1 MPMGLTETFEALAD
15 PLHREILLALK
26 EGRMSAGELSCRFKT
41 SPSDMSYHMKKLFEA
56 GLVTRRREKRFVYY
70 EFDSTCLNEAL
81 KWIQPSAERLSE
93 LDKD

>member
-1 MPMGLTETFEALAD
+1 MGLTETFGTLAD
-15 PLHREILLALK
+15 PLHRDILLLLK
-26 EGRMSAGELSCRFKT
+26 EGRLSAGELSCRFGT

-56 GLVTRRREKRFVYY
+56 GLVKRTREKCYVYY
-70 EFDSTCLNEAL
+70 EFDGCCLNDAL